1 MMLSSHYIV
10 LLLIRAKKK
19 TTTHHPKE
27 NLILEPVA
35 IQSFISVHL
44 FFFGKFHIYENKWKI
59 SLMRYSNQS
68 TRQTYF
74 DDRDVYYSHSLLKV
88 DIV

>member
-1 MMLSSHYIV
+1 MMMLSSHYIV

-35 IQSFISVHL
+35 IQSFISVHS
-44 FFFGKFHIYENKWKI
+44 FFHRYENKWKI